1 MPTSSAKPRPPARQP
16 RWHDEYKQA
25 ADALTCALNAE
36 NDALRGQIHQIQTV
50 ISMLLLVVLIGE
62 LPGGLM
68 RGTAGPGSPGG
79 QPSPAMDFRALFES
93 VPGSYLVLDPDLVIV
108 AVSDAYLRDTMTSRA
123 AIVGK
128 QIFEAFPDNP
138 GDPEATGVANLRASL
153 ERARRDLAADTM
165 AVQKYDIRRPG
176 DGGAEVFE
184 VRYWSP
190 VNVPVLGP
198 GGSLTHIIHRVQ
210 DVTDYVLLQ
219 ERQAEGQQLTEEL
232 QARAAQMEAEILARS
247 QELQQANTALRAANE
262 AKNEFLSRTSHELRT
277 PMNTILGFG
286 ELLGLGELTGEQRDW
301 ITMMLK
307 AARHLLGLLD
317 DVLDISRM
325 EARALSLSMEAVPVQ
340 TLIADALELAG
351 PLSIA
356 AGVRLDPVPPAAGLH
371 VHADHQRARP
381 VLLNLLSNA
390 IKYNHAGGTV
400 TVTTSEQP
408 GGRLRIADT
417 DTGRG
422 ISQADIGR
430 LFTPFERLDAAHAG
444 FEGTGLGLALSRQLV
459 HAMGGTTGLT
469 STPGQGSVF
478 WVDLDLTQPPAIA
491 HTALTRDTITA
502 ARAYDTPMTVLYVED
517 MIENLRLVEQVL
529 KQRPSI
535 TLIPAMLAGVALD
548 LARQHHPDLVLL
560 DLHLPDMPGEQVLA
574 RLRADPATRTTPVI
588 ILSAD
593 ATAHHKSQLL
603 TAGADAYLTKP
614 LNVRNFLHTIDQA
627 LSQASPPAPAAPAP
641 AGQQH
646 T

>member
-1 MPTSSAKPRPPARQP
+1 
-16 RWHDEYKQA
+16 
-25 ADALTCALNAE
+25 
-36 NDALRGQIHQIQTV
+36 
-50 ISMLLLVVLIGE
+50 
-62 LPGGLM
+62 M
-68 RGTAGPGSPGG
+68 RETAGGSAPGL
-79 QPSPAMDFRALFES
+79 PAPAIDFQALFES
-93 VPGSYLVLDPDLVIV
+93 VPGSFLVLDPDLVIV

-123 AIVGK
+123 ALLGK

-138 GDPEATGVANLRASL
+138 DDPDATGVANLRASL
-153 ERARRDLAADTM
+153 DRARCELVADTM

-190 VNVPVLGP
+190 VNVPVLGA
-198 GGSLTHIIHRVQ
+198 GGKLTYIIHRVQ
-210 DVTDYVLLQ
+210 DVTEYVLLQ

-232 QARAAQMEAEILARS
+232 RARARQMEAEIVARS

-340 TLIADALELAG
+340 ALIADALDLAG

-371 VHADHQRARP
+371 VHADHQRARQ

-400 TVTTSEQP
+400 TVTTSQRP
-408 GGRLRIADT
+408 HGRLRIAVT

-422 ISQADIGR
+422 ISQADLGR

-459 HAMGGTTGLT
+459 HAMGGTTGVT

-502 ARAYDTPMTVLYVED
+502 TRAYTTPMTVLYVED

-574 RLRADPATRTTPVI
+574 RLRADPTTRATPVI
-588 ILSAD
+588 VLSAD
-593 ATAHHKSQLL
+593 ATAHHKRQLL
-603 TAGADAYLTKP
+603 AAGADAYLTKP

-627 LSQASPPAPAAPAP
+627 LGQPSPPAPAPAPAP